1 MSEMTAAIA
10 KIKTA
15 VSQEEWR
22 QRIEACQNSEM
33 KVKDWC
39 EKNEVTV
46 GRYYDHL
53 RKLREVAV
61 EENQIVPLRQ
71 PETEGTCRIQIQVED
86 LQICLPET
94 ATPEQLQAIVCA
106 LKPC

>member
-1 MSEMTAAIA
+1 MSEMTTAIA

-22 QRIEACQNSEM
+22 QRIEACQNSGM

-39 EKNEVTV
+39 EENEVTV
-46 GRYYDHL
+46 GRYYYHL
-53 RKLREVAV
+53 RKLREAVV

-71 PETEGTCRIQIQVED
+71 SKTEGTCGIQIQAGN
-86 LQICLPET
+86 LQISLPET
-94 ATPEQLQAIVCA
+94 AAPEQLQAIVRA